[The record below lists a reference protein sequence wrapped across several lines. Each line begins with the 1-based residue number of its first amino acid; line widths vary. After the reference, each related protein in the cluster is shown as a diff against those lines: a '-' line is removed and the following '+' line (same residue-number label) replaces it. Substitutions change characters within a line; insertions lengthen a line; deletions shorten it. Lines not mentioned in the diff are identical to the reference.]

1 MTKMPRDLWKRIV
14 DSGFVAIVTV
24 LSFLS
29 FFVWRL
35 LTSESDVK
43 SHQKS
48 ANRVFYISLNKGYF
62 GKAIFSRLFSARY
75 HILKKKKKKKRYWA
89 YVDVVLIITLS
100 FLATCLVSSNC
111 SVTHVR
117 WEKGT
122 SSVLFLWR
130 PAFSALWRCGNS
142 VVSVHHINNFWNTRL
157 NLTKFSG
164 QSPQWLRIVCAKLH
178 VKWLGIDWDINKK
191 RSADV
196 FTTLAQCFTLITFE
210 VLNQTPPNLL
220 GSCGS
225 STRWYLQNYI

>member
-75 HILKKKKKKKRYWA
+75 HILKKKKKKK
-89 YVDVVLIITLS
+89 
-100 FLATCLVSSNC
+100 N
-111 SVTHVR
+111 
-117 WEKGT
+117 
-122 SSVLFLWR
+122 
-130 PAFSALWRCGNS
+130 
-142 VVSVHHINNFWNTRL
+142 
-157 NLTKFSG
+157 
-164 QSPQWLRIVCAKLH
+164 
-178 VKWLGIDWDINKK
+178 DIGPM
-191 RSADV
+191 SM
-196 FTTLAQCFTLITFE
+196 
-210 VLNQTPPNLL
+210 
-220 GSCGS
+220 
-225 STRWYLQNYI
+225 